1 MSSGL
6 DLGVTAQH
14 LYAKLTAAAALS
26 GLTVYEGIAPDD
38 AADVFVSFEY
48 LAEDRPLTMGTGAIY
63 ILSRPRYKVVTTGKD
78 KPYSLLRTYAQG
90 IYNALHNTSSALAG
104 GTCNT
109 LASAPFQQEDPEEG
123 GVIYRHAGWI
133 IEAYTRSA

>member
-14 LYAKLTAAAALS
+14 LYAKLTAASGLS
-26 GLTVYEGIAPDD
+26 GLSVYEGLAPDD

-48 LAEDRPLTMGTGAIY
+48 LAEDRPLTLGTGATY
-63 ILSRPRYKVVTTGKD
+63 ILSRPRYKVAVAGKD
-78 KPYSLLRTYAQG
+78 KPFSLLRTYAQAV
-90 IYNALHNTSSALAG
+90 YLALHNTSSSLSG
-104 GTCNT
+104 GTCSTIVN
-109 LASAPFQQEDPEEG
+109 SPFQQEDPEEG
-123 GVIYRHAGWI
+123 GVVYRHAGWI